1 MQATRTE
8 VGNGVYDGYVVYG
21 PYGSKRK
28 IVALVSPG
36 HRTTMSYARYLMSL
50 HVGRE
55 LTDDEEVDHVDDDCT
70 NDVIENLQIL
80 TPEQNREKQ
89 NRLRLARSLVILTCP
104 QCGNEFTRP
113 RRYTNLR
120 SDRSTAPS
128 CCSRSCSA
136 SYHNK
141 RRSRRGVA

>member
-1 MQATRTE
+1 MKATRAKSS
-8 VGNGVYDGYVVYG
+8 VYDGYTVYG

-28 IVALVSPG
+28 IVVLVSPG
-36 HRTTMSYARYLMSL
+36 HRTTMYYARYLMSL

-55 LTDDEEVDHVDDDCT
+55 LTDDEEVDHVDDDYT

-89 NRLRLARSLVILTCP
+89 NRLRLQRSLVTLTCP
-104 QCGNEFTRP
+104 ECRREFTRP
-113 RRYTNLR
+113 RRDTNLR
-120 SDRSTAPS
+120 PGGPESPS
-128 CCSRSCSA
+128 CCSRSCSV